1 MRYNVIS
8 DLYNKG
14 YCVLLPLLFRG
25 LDVVAAATPPATPPP
40 THITD
45 AELNAG
51 APERPMFI
59 FAQYPTLRYTQLAT
73 CFVHFRRV
81 VR

>member
-14 YCVLLPLLFRG
+14 YCVLLPQLFRG
-25 LDVVAAATPPATPPP
+25 LDVVAAATPPA

-73 CFVHFRRV
+73 CFVHFRRI